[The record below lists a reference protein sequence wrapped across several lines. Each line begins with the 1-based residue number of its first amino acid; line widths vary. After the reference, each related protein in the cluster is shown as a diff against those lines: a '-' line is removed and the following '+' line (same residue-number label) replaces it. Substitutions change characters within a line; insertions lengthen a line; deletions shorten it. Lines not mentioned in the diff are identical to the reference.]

1 MFDVFRSRDKA
12 VRIVLGGLLG
22 LVALSMLIYLIPG
35 AGMLGGTGASAEV
48 IAQIGKEKL
57 TTKDVQQLV
66 QERLAS
72 RQVPPE
78 MMQYLLPQLID
89 QQIADRAIAYE
100 AERRGFTVSDAEL
113 ANTLRGMP
121 NLATMPPDQYRGYIE
136 QLGLTVPEFENNLRK
151 KLIVLRLQD
160 IVLQGVVVTPQE
172 VEQEFRRR
180 NEKIKIEYI
189 AFDPAKIKAEVK
201 PTENELKTMFA
212 ATKNMYTI
220 PEARTARIVVADPQM
235 VAQMLQTSDDDL
247 LKYYN
252 SHKEQYRT
260 PDRVKVRHILLM
272 TQGKS
277 KEEVEK
283 IKAKAEGLL
292 KQVKGGGDFAA
303 LAKQYSEDPG
313 SKANGGDL
321 GWVVRGQMVK
331 NFENTSFSLKP
342 NEISNVI
349 TTEYGFHIVQA
360 LEKQE
365 ARVQPFDEV
374 KFLIAG
380 ELKKNVLNE
389 KMQSL
394 ADQAHTEMVKT
405 PQNADQIAAKLGLAV
420 VRADKVRNG
429 DALPLIGVDKP
440 LSDAIFGLRKGEV
453 GQVMQAGGRLV
464 IPVLDEI
471 IAPRPAEFAEV
482 EAQVRDRYQVDQA
495 VKIVADRA
503 KRAAELLV
511 SSGDLKTVAKTF
523 NAEVKTTDFFG
534 RQGAAEGL
542 GSASYFEGAFSKEP
556 GAILGVVNVGPQ
568 TVVARLAEK
577 QSPDPQKLA
586 SERES
591 ILMQLKSKKA
601 EERSLLFQDSIMTKL
616 VQEGKVKVHRD
627 VINRI
632 LAKQRSA

>member
-35 AGMLGGTGASAEV
+35 SGGMPSSGASTEV
-48 IAQIGKEKL
+48 IAEVGKERV
-57 TTKDVQQLV
+57 TTKDVQQLI
-66 QERLAS
+66 QERMAS

-100 AERRGFTVSDAEL
+100 AQRRGFTVSDAEL

-121 NLATMPPDQYRGYIE
+121 NVASMPPDQYRQYLE
-136 QLGLTVPEFENNLRK
+136 QMGLTVPDFENNLRK

-160 IVLQGVVVTPQE
+160 IVLQGVVVSPQE

-180 NEKIKIEYI
+180 NEKIKIEYA
-189 AFDPAKIKAEVK
+189 AFDPAKIKDEVK
-201 PTENELKTMFA
+201 PTEGDLRATFA
-212 ATKNMYTI
+212 VSRNFYTI
-220 PEARTARIVVADPQM
+220 PETRTARLVVADPQV
-235 VAQMLQTSDDDL
+235 VAQMLKTSDEEL
-247 LKYYN
+247 QGYYTA
-252 SHKEQYRT
+252 HKEQYRT

-272 TQGKS
+272 TQGKP
-277 KEEVEK
+277 KEEVAK
-283 IKAKAEGLL
+283 IKTKAEDLL

-331 NFENTSFSLKP
+331 NFEATSFALKP
-342 NEISNVI
+342 NEISSVI
-349 TTEYGFHIVQA
+349 STEYGFHIVQA
-360 LEKQE
+360 LEKQD

-389 KMQSL
+389 RMQSL
-394 ADQAHTEMVKT
+394 ADQARAEMSKA
-405 PQNADQIAAKLGLAV
+405 PQNTDQIAAKLGLAV
-420 VRADKVRNG
+420 LRAEKVKSG

-440 LSDAIFGLRKGEV
+440 LSDAIFGLKKGEV
-453 GQVMQAGGRLV
+453 GPVTQAGGRLV
-464 IPVLDEI
+464 VPILDEVA
-471 IAPRPAEFAEV
+471 APHPAEFAEV
-482 EAQVRDRYQVDQA
+482 EGQVRDRYQSQEA
-495 VKIVADRA
+495 LKIMADRA
-503 KRAAELLV
+503 KRAADLLA
-511 SSGDLKTVAKTF
+511 STGDMKLVAKTF

-542 GSASYFEGAFSKEP
+542 GSASYFESAFTKPVGTIIGA
-556 GAILGVVNVGPQ
+556 VNVGPQ
-568 TVVARLAEK
+568 TVVARLADK
-577 QSPDPQKLA
+577 QSADSGKMVA
-586 SERES
+586 ERES
-591 ILMQLKSKKA
+591 ILLQLKSKKA
-601 EERSLLFQDSIMTKL
+601 EERSQLFQDSIMTKL

-632 LAKQRSA
+632 LARYRSA

>member
-35 AGMLGGTGASAEV
+35 SGGMPSSGTSTEV
-48 IAQIGKEKL
+48 IAEVGKEKV
-57 TTKDVQQLV
+57 TTKDVQQLI
-66 QERLAS
+66 QERMAS

-100 AERRGFTVSDAEL
+100 AQRRGFTVSDAEL
-113 ANTLRGMP
+113 ANTLRAMP
-121 NLATMPPDQYRGYIE
+121 NVASMPPDQYRQYLE
-136 QLGLTVPEFENNLRK
+136 QMGLTVPDFENNLRK

-160 IVLQGVVVTPQE
+160 IVLQGVVVSPQE

-180 NEKIKIEYI
+180 NEKIKIEYA

-201 PTENELKTMFA
+201 PTEGDLRATFA
-212 ATKNMYTI
+212 VSRNFYTI
-220 PEARTARIVVADPQM
+220 PETRTARLVVADPQV
-235 VAQMLQTSDDDL
+235 VAQMLKTSDEEL
-247 LKYYN
+247 QGYYTA
-252 SHKEQYRT
+252 HKEQYRT

-272 TQGKS
+272 TQGKP
-277 KEEVEK
+277 KEEVAKIK
-283 IKAKAEGLL
+283 IKAEDLL

-331 NFENTSFSLKP
+331 NFEATSFALKP

-349 TTEYGFHIVQA
+349 STEYGFHIVQA
-360 LEKQE
+360 LEKQD

-374 KFLIAG
+374 KFLISG

-389 KMQSL
+389 RMQSL
-394 ADQAHTEMVKT
+394 ADQARAEMSKA
-405 PQNADQIAAKLGLAV
+405 PQNTDQIAAKLGLAV
-420 VRADKVRNG
+420 LRAEKVKNG

-440 LSDAIFGLRKGEV
+440 LSDAIFGLKKGEV
-453 GQVMQAGGRLV
+453 GPVTQAGGRLV
-464 IPVLDEI
+464 VPILDEVT
-471 IAPRPAEFAEV
+471 APHPAEFAEV
-482 EAQVRDRYQVDQA
+482 EGQVRDRYQSQEA
-495 VKIVADRA
+495 LKIMADRA
-503 KRAAELLV
+503 KRAADLLA
-511 SSGDLKTVAKTF
+511 STGDMKLVAKTF

-542 GSASYFEGAFSKEP
+542 GSASYFESAFTKPAGTIIGA
-556 GAILGVVNVGPQ
+556 VNVGPQ
-568 TVVARLAEK
+568 TVVARLADK
-577 QSPDPQKLA
+577 QSADSGKMVA
-586 SERES
+586 ERES
-591 ILMQLKSKKA
+591 ILLQLKSKKA
-601 EERSLLFQDSIMTKL
+601 EERSQLFQDSIMTKL

-632 LAKQRSA
+632 LARYRSA

>member
-35 AGMLGGTGASAEV
+35 AGMSSGTGASAEV
-48 IAQIGKEKL
+48 IAQIGNEKI

-72 RQVPPE
+72 RQMPPE
-78 MMQYLLPQLID
+78 MMQYILPQLID

-136 QLGLTVPEFENNLRK
+136 QLGMTVPEFENNLRK

-180 NEKIKIEYI
+180 NEKIKIEYL

-201 PTENELKTMFA
+201 PAENELQTMFA
-212 ATKNMYTI
+212 ASKSMYTI
-220 PEARTARIVVADPQM
+220 PEARTARMVVADPQM
-235 VAQMLQTSDDDL
+235 VAQLLQTSDDDL
-247 LKYYN
+247 LKYYT
-252 SHKEQYRT
+252 SHREQYRT
-260 PDRVKVRHILLM
+260 ADRVKVRHILLM
-272 TQGKS
+272 TQGKP
-277 KEEVEK
+277 KEEVAK

-292 KQVKGGGDFAA
+292 KQIKSGGDFAA

-321 GWVVRGQMVK
+321 GWVLRGQMVK

-360 LEKQE
+360 LEKQD

-394 ADQAHTEMVKT
+394 AEQAHTEMVKT
-405 PQNADQIAAKLGLAV
+405 PQNTDQIAAKLGLAV
-420 VRADKVRNG
+420 VRADKVKNG
-429 DALPLIGVDKP
+429 DALPLMGVDKP

-482 EAQVRDRYQVDQA
+482 EAQVRDRYQVNEA

-534 RQGAAEGL
+534 HQGAAEGL
-542 GSASYFEGAFSKEP
+542 GSASYFEGAFSKAP

-568 TVVARLAEK
+568 TVVALLAEK
-577 QSPDPQKLA
+577 QSADPQKLA

-601 EERSLLFQDSIMTKL
+601 EERSQLFQDSIMTKL

>member
-35 AGMLGGTGASAEV
+35 AGMLGGTGAATEV
-48 IAQIGKEKL
+48 IAEVGKEKI

-136 QLGLTVPEFENNLRK
+136 QLGLTVPEFESNLRK

-180 NEKIKIEYI
+180 NEKIKIEYM

-292 KQVKGGGDFAA
+292 KQVKNGGDFAA